1 MHLPQSGIPRQRG
14 GAGNEDCTAR
24 LQAPPSRLRDCRC
37 ASAHA
42 DNDCAHG
49 ERVGRGARQKVRGA
63 IVDAV
68 RPAEPR
74 LPARGLWDGG
84 DPSAREGDA
93 IGRLHS
99 ELPHGST

>member
-1 MHLPQSGIPRQRG
+1 VEYLDSVAELAMR
-14 GAGNEDCTAR
+14 TAR
-24 LQAPPSRLRDCRC
+24 LGCKRRPHGCGTADAR
-37 ASAHA
+37 AHTQTMLA
-42 DNDCAHG
+42 
-49 ERVGRGARQKVRGA
+49 RMVSVLVGGARQKVRGA

-99 ELPHGST
+99 ELPH